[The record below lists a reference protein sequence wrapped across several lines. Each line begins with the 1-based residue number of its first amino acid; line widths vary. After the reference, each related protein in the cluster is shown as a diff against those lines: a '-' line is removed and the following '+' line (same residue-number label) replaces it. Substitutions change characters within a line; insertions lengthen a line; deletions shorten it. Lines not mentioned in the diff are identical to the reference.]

1 MKTEIIL
8 LQNIILSTLEKD
20 SKFFIE
26 KIDSAFWKKMTLA
39 LRDFEKD
46 TKPVYAIIYSLELE
60 NPEKIIGK
68 LETIYQ
74 LFIKE
79 IAENYVL
86 GSTSET
92 IEILLISKNVAFEKE
107 VHFLQHLEIAIKK
120 SERKRI
126 KQELSASFDKLTFEL
141 SDAEIDNAIKKKS
154 REDLKKKMVTWDSEL
169 KEEIVPVVVLKN
181 DIKKTKVVSLSWTKY
196 AVAAC
201 VVVAGGIFIFKNT
214 NQAIAPAENTVIIVD
229 TKKDSLQPK
238 RNISEKESIVL
249 AAIETKS
256 ENVIVQQS
264 ETMGFSRTTKPKITI
279 IYIDASQR
287 ISSIQK
293 YISEVSS
300 TKNSETLVKYKNEL
314 ADLEKLVGNYIF
326 DGKKLTLYCEFKPKQ
341 NAILVTD
348 DDNYFLK
355 KGEIYYILKITK
367 VPLSLVKI
375 TNAATL
381 ELVEK
386 ITFDNE

>member
-8 LQNIILSTLEKD
+8 IQNIILSTLEKD
-20 SKFFIE
+20 SKFFLE
-26 KIDSAFWKKMTLA
+26 KIDSSFWAKMTLA
-39 LRDFEKD
+39 LCDFEKD
-46 TKPVYAIIYSLELE
+46 AKPAYAIVYSLELE
-60 NPEKIIGK
+60 NSEKIIGK
-68 LETIYQ
+68 LETVYQ

-79 IAENYVL
+79 MAENYVL
-86 GSTSET
+86 GSTSEI
-92 IEILLISKNVAFEKE
+92 IEILLKSKNAAFEKE

-126 KQELSASFDKLTFEL
+126 KQELPTLYEKQTFEL
-141 SDAEIDNAIKKKS
+141 SDTEIGNAIKKIS
-154 REDLKKKMVTWDSEL
+154 REDLKKKMATWDSEL
-169 KEEIVPVVVLKN
+169 EEEIVPVVKLTN
-181 DIKKTKVVSLSWTKY
+181 DVFSLGWTKY

-201 VVVAGGIFIFKNT
+201 LVLASGIFIFKNT
-214 NQAIAPAENTVIIVD
+214 NQAIAPAENTAVTVD
-229 TKKDSLQPK
+229 AKKDSAQPK

-287 ISSIQK
+287 ISSIK
-293 YISEVSS
+293 KHISELSS
-300 TKNSETLVKYKNEL
+300 TNNAATLVKYKNEL

-326 DGKKLTLYCEFKPKQ
+326 DGKKLTLYCAFKPKQ

-355 KGEIYYILKITK
+355 KEKIYYNLKITK
-367 VPLSLVKI
+367 VPLSLVKT